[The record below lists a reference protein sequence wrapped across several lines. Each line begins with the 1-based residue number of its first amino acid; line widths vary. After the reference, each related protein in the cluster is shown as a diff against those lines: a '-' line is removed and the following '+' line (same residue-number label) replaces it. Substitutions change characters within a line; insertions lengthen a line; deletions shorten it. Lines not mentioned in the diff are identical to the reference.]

1 MKLILKKDVEKLGKE
16 GDIVKVKSGYG
27 RNFLVPQDLAILG
40 TPKEIKSA
48 ELKNEALK
56 EEKEKIVKELQKKA
70 ERIKKASI
78 KIKSKVGESGKLF
91 GSVTCEDIAKELKN
105 QLGIEVDKKNVEIP
119 EPIKKMGKHEV
130 RVELGE
136 GLKTKLRVEI
146 EEGK

>member
-16 GDIVKVKSGYG
+16 GNIIKVKPGYG
-27 RNFLVPQDLAILG
+27 RNFLIPQGLAILG
-40 TPKEIKSA
+40 APKEIKSA

-56 EEKEKIVKELQKKA
+56 EEKEKIVKGLQKKV

-91 GSVTCEDIAKELKN
+91 GSVTCEDITKELKN
-105 QLGIEVDKKNVEIP
+105 QLGIEVDKRNIEIS
-119 EPIKKMGKHEV
+119 EPIKKMGKYEV

-136 GLKTKLRVEI
+136 GLKTKLRVEV
-146 EEGK
+146 EKEK